1 MKKTISKSQRDSH
14 LAYNRCVTSNG
25 KKLSRLNTLSMI
37 SSNEM
42 NDLVKSMAQ
51 ICDSM
56 FHEQKDELARQRID
70 KSAISTS
77 NRLRTSIRKNQNI
90 INSFNSQDDEEFM
103 NLDMKRIKNKIKLL
117 KSNKYN
123 KKVSMKRIKESEKE
137 VFSFVDP
144 AQKNE
149 EVKQNELYQQKFQ
162 QIAKLQKLKGEILMM
177 EQKKKYAIN
186 KKYEP
191 EKFYSHSFFFRKG
204 DAYGNKDKA
213 IKVKSRYMDTKPL
226 IDYTPISPKSLEP
239 KKKRKIIF
247 HSPSKSKER
256 TSSVNSY
263 STYYSTTRPKTTT
276 TQNALS
282 EKKTSASNSLYV
294 TALTPEH
301 KTTVRN
307 SSLRN
312 TFIQQASLA
321 NSSRRPFSSSTFRST
336 LSVKNTRKKFLLPK
350 DVLQYVQDIHLQ
362 AYEENK
368 NIMKLAEKDSDTD
381 SKKTLQYKLS
391 NKKKTD
397 SVDIVDINKIN
408 KDLGFDPNDYKLKQ
422 FDENELLLK
431 NAEIVSKKLDDKCKV
446 ILRQVVQQMIN
457 DQARLNK
464 EYVMDSLYERKL
476 SAIKLK
482 EQFQKVCDE
491 TIGIE
496 KQLLTSNGIEPD
508 DEKSKIIEMLVDIF
522 QKKVNTKEE
531 MKYLVTK
538 SRVMKNIQPDA
549 KRKKKKPIDNR
560 RLCEQEEYKNLYMSK
575 EERGYHQHSH
585 SHH

>member
-77 NRLRTSIRKNQNI
+77 NRLRTSIRKNQSI
-90 INSFNSQDDEEFM
+90 INSFNSQSDEEFM
-103 NLDMKRIKNKIKLL
+103 NLDMKRIKNKIKRL

-123 KKVSMKRIKESEKE
+123 KKASMKRIKESEKE

-149 EVKQNELYQQKFQ
+149 EVKQNEMYQQKFQ

-204 DAYGNKDKA
+204 DAYGNKSKA

-239 KKKRKIIF
+239 KKRTKIIF
-247 HSPSKSKER
+247 LSPSKSKKR
-256 TSSVNSY
+256 ISSANSY
-263 STYYSTTRPKTTT
+263 STYYSTTLPKTST
-276 TQNALS
+276 TQNGLS
-282 EKKTSASNSLYV
+282 EKQTSASNSLYV

-307 SSLRN
+307 TSLRN

-336 LSVKNTRKKFLLPK
+336 LSVKNSRKRFLLPK

-422 FDENELLLK
+422 FDENALLLK

-446 ILRQVVQQMIN
+446 ILRQVVQQMMN

-476 SAIKLK
+476 YAIKLK

-538 SRVMKNIQPDA
+538 SRVMKNIQPDS

-560 RLCEQEEYKNLYMSK
+560 RLCEQEKYKNLYMSK
-575 EERGYHQHSH
+575 EDIKHHHH

>member
-77 NRLRTSIRKNQNI
+77 NRLRTSIRKNQSI
-90 INSFNSQDDEEFM
+90 INSFNSQNDEEFM

-204 DAYGNKDKA
+204 DSYGNKDKA

-282 EKKTSASNSLYV
+282 EKQTSASNSLYV

-381 SKKTLQYKLS
+381 SKKTIQYKLS

-560 RLCEQEEYKNLYMSK
+560 RLCEQEKYKNLYMSK
-575 EERGYHQHSH
+575 EERGHHQHSH

>member
-90 INSFNSQDDEEFM
+90 IDSFNSQNDEEFM
-103 NLDMKRIKNKIKLL
+103 NLDMKRIKNKIKRL

-123 KKVSMKRIKESEKE
+123 KKASMKRIKESEKE

-149 EVKQNELYQQKFQ
+149 EVKQNEMYQQKFQ

-204 DAYGNKDKA
+204 DAYGNKSKA

-239 KKKRKIIF
+239 KKRTKIIF
-247 HSPSKSKER
+247 HSPSKSKKR
-256 TSSVNSY
+256 ISSANSY
-263 STYYSTTRPKTTT
+263 STYYSTTLPKTST
-276 TQNALS
+276 TQNGLS
-282 EKKTSASNSLYV
+282 EKQTSASNSLYV

-307 SSLRN
+307 TSLRN
-312 TFIQQASLA
+312 TFIQHASLA

-336 LSVKNTRKKFLLPK
+336 LSVKNSRKRFLLPK

-422 FDENELLLK
+422 FDENALLLK

-446 ILRQVVQQMIN
+446 ILRQVVQQMMN

-476 SAIKLK
+476 YAIKLK

-538 SRVMKNIQPDA
+538 SRVMKNIQPDS

-560 RLCEQEEYKNLYMSK
+560 RLCEQEKYKNLYMSK
-575 EERGYHQHSH
+575 EDIKHHHH

>member
-90 INSFNSQDDEEFM
+90 INSFNSQSDEEFM
-103 NLDMKRIKNKIKLL
+103 NLDMKRIKNKIKRL

-123 KKVSMKRIKESEKE
+123 KKASMKRIKESEKE

-149 EVKQNELYQQKFQ
+149 EVKQNEMYQQKFQ

-204 DAYGNKDKA
+204 DAYGNKSKA

-239 KKKRKIIF
+239 KKRTKIIF
-247 HSPSKSKER
+247 HSPPKSKER
-256 TSSVNSY
+256 ISSANSY
-263 STYYSTTRPKTTT
+263 STYYSTTLPKTST
-276 TQNALS
+276 TQNGLS
-282 EKKTSASNSLYV
+282 EKQTSASNSLYV

-307 SSLRN
+307 TSLRN

-336 LSVKNTRKKFLLPK
+336 LSVKNSRKRFLLPK

-422 FDENELLLK
+422 FDENALLLK

-446 ILRQVVQQMIN
+446 ILRQVVQQMMN

-476 SAIKLK
+476 YAIKLK

-538 SRVMKNIQPDA
+538 SRVMKNIQPDS

-560 RLCEQEEYKNLYMSK
+560 RLCEQEKYKNLYMSK
-575 EERGYHQHSH
+575 EDIKHHHHSH
-585 SHH
+585 Q